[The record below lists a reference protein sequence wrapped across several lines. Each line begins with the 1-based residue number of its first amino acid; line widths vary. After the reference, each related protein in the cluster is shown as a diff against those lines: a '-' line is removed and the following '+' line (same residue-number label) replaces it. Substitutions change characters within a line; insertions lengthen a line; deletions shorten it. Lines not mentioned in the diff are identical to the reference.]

1 MEPNKAR
8 KARKWGIYDLCKRF
22 FIVDRST
29 LGPSGLA
36 RLFFGALF
44 HDLPVVAST
53 TSRSWLFI
61 DGPSGLFFTRT

>member
-1 MEPNKAR
+1 VEPNKAR

-44 HDLPVVAST
+44 HDLPVVA
-53 TSRSWLFI
+53 I
-61 DGPSGLFFTRT
+61 H